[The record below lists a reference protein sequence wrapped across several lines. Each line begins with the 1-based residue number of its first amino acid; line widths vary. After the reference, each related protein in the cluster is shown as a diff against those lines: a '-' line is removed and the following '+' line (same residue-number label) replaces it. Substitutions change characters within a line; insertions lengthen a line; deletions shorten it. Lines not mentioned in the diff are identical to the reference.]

1 MNSTEKPENAQNGDG
16 SAAPEHVSSLAD
28 AAAQSTTAERVSQR
42 MIHVESDR
50 KRALLVELFEEEKMD
65 KAIVFTRTKRGA
77 DRVVLTSDNPRDED
91 PLAIIAAMRAGLQH
105 EGAVAVQPDRAEA
118 IALALAQAAPEDVVL
133 IAGKGHEDY
142 QEVRG
147 QRRAFSDQAEARRAL
162 AQRGAAAGPAA

>member
-1 MNSTEKPENAQNGDG
+1 MVMEIKSVERKVDYSKVRVTVGDRSFSMFTRGKSAWMENA
-16 SAAPEHVSSLAD
+16 
-28 AAAQSTTAERVSQR
+28 AEEPQ
-42 MIHVESDR
+42 
-50 KRALLVELFEEEKMD
+50 L
-65 KAIVFTRTKRGA
+65 
-77 DRVVLTSDNPRDED
+77 
-91 PLAIIAAMRAGLQH
+91 IAAMRAGLHH